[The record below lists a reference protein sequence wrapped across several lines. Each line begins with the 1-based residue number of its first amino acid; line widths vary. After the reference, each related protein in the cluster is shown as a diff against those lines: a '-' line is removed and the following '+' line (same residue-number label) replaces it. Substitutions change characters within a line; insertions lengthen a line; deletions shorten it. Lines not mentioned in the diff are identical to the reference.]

1 MKFCQIRVPEAWIG
15 MDHRRIAAFK
25 KRLPEWVSQLTPLQ
39 LLQGWRAENSSL
51 RRQDRRAR
59 SIREKTIL
67 GFRIA
72 DTDFQGLEVVG
83 AAVKRTP
90 EEILVAIVG
99 EIEESFATWEK
110 VEAAEKLAVL
120 PARPVARRP
129 ATIAETRCD
138 PILPGDKVVFVERDI
153 PRELDVQFTASP
165 WLGYWVKQGKEKAF
179 KRGPTLQ
186 SVRKTSADPITGE
199 QIVHL
204 VGCYGVSS
212 TSKQEPGFPA
222 RLLRKVSESRGVM
235 QLSAGDLIQV
245 PVETS
250 ARVARE
256 LEGFPLFPQ
265 VETIHEWETDQQFEV
280 VCRRWVNRKHQSKPI
295 RDALAAVRKEI
306 AEHGAVTLHVPISVL
321 GCQNLDRVCR
331 MLDIEPADWLQG
343 VLHNLAVRVTKMR
356 TAHEVALRKAQKGV
370 R

>member
-59 SIREKTIL
+59 SIPEKTIL

-72 DTDFQGLEVVG
+72 YTDFQGLEVVG

-138 PILPGDKVVFVERDI
+138 PILPGDKVVFNSSPFLES
-153 PRELDVQFTASP
+153 PGEFTASP
-165 WLGYWVKQGKEKAF
+165 WRSYWGKEEGMRKAV
-179 KRGPTLQ
+179 RRPPAVQ
-186 SVRKTSADPITGE
+186 SVRKTHIDPITGE
-199 QIVHL
+199 QIIYL
-204 VGCYGVSS
+204 VGCYGVSAKG
-212 TSKQEPGFPA
+212 KQEPGFPA
-222 RLLRKVSESRGVM
+222 RLLRKVSESRGVI
-235 QLSAGDLIQV
+235 QQTDEDLIQV
-245 PVETS
+245 TVETS

-295 RDALAAVRKEI
+295 RDALAAVRKEY
-306 AEHGAVTLHVPISVL
+306 AEDGAVTLQVPLSAL
-321 GCQNLDRVCR
+321 GWQNLDRVCR